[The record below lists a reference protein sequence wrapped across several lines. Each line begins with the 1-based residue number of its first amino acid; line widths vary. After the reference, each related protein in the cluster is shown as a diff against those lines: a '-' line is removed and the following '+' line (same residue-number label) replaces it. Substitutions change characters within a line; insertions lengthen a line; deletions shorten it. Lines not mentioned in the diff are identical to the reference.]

1 MDKKLEDYAN
11 QKAMS
16 TIDARDFLHIGT
28 PEPGH
33 YDLNYAGN
41 TFNLAVYE
49 LNQLRAKFATLTA
62 ERDRMAEAAQEASK
76 ELRRKLKDGETV
88 YNILYSAQEI
98 LTAAL
103 DKDAKG

>member
-11 QKAMS
+11 KKAMS

-49 LNQLRAKFATLTA
+49 LNQLRAKLAALT
-62 ERDRMAEAAQEASK
+62 S
-76 ELRRKLKDGETV
+76 
-88 YNILYSAQEI
+88 
-98 LTAAL
+98 AL
-103 DKDAKG
+103 DKDA